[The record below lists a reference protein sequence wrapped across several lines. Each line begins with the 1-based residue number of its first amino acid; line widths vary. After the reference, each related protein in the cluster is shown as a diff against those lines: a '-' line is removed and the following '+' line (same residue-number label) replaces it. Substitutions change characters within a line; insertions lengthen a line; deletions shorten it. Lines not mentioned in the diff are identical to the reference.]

1 MEYNKNK
8 EKNKNKNKIFVEI
21 DKDLFNFEIFNNLIY
36 KAKNQLFQIIPSF
49 NFVKIILKIL
59 MNIESELPKIIYFEF
74 SKKYLININIKEKF
88 IEIIPDLKK
97 IYLKCKHEKY
107 LENLNEKKIVTII
120 RQLIRP
126 YNYSI
131 KTKEKYDN
139 GKKYLLYILK
149 KNNNICEIEKI
160 ENIINFD

>member
-1 MEYNKNK
+1 MEYKKNK
-8 EKNKNKNKIFVEI
+8 YKNKNKIFVEI
-21 DKDLFNFEIFNNLIY
+21 DKNLFNFESFDNLIY
-36 KAKNQLFQIIPSF
+36 KTKNQLFQIIPSF
-49 NFVKIILKIL
+49 NFVKSILKIL
-59 MNIESELPKIIYFEF
+59 MNTESELPKIIYFEF
-74 SKKYLININIKEKF
+74 SKKYLINKNIKEKF
-88 IEIIPDLKK
+88 IEILPDLKK

-149 KNNNICEIEKI
+149 INNISEMEKI
-160 ENIINFD
+160 GNIINFD